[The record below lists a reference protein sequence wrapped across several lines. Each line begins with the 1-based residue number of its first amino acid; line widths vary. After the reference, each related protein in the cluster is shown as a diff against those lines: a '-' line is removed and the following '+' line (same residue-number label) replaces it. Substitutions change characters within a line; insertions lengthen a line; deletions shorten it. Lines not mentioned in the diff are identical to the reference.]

1 MCGSE
6 LMTTIILSSTALFAL
21 TGVFLGRIGTVKQ
34 LDAKSKIKKLLN
46 SGFYIGAFA
55 IICSVGWFL
64 FSYGGWPTVGTGILY
79 YVAAVAFII
88 QVASSFWILYRLLEH
103 GSDKVT

>member
-6 LMTTIILSSTALFAL
+6 LMTTIILASVALFAL

-34 LDAKSKIKKLLN
+34 LDAKSRIKQLLN

-64 FSYGGWPTVGTGILY
+64 FSYAGWSIAGTSVLY

-103 GSDKVT
+103 GSDKGA